1 MKRGISIIEVMVFTA
16 SLLIAIIG
24 ASGYR
29 YFAIMDIRRSDSE
42 VSAGRV
48 AEQLCQSWKG
58 IGGGASNYD
67 PLSDPGI
74 GLTIENDTNSL
85 APEAQLGFTL
95 LTNGGHYK
103 VTSNNRTYYATMSYH
118 ITNSA
123 GGNLETLNV
132 IVSWPANEKS
142 TGNDAVMRSLSLSDL
157 LITH

>member
-1 MKRGISIIEVMVFTA
+1 MKRGISIIEVMVFIVST
-16 SLLIAIIG
+16 LIAVLG

-42 VSAGRV
+42 ISAGRV

-85 APEAQLGFTL
+85 APEAPLGFTL

-103 VTSNNRTYYATMSYH
+103 VSSNSRAYYATMSYH
-118 ITNSA
+118 TTNSA
-123 GGNLETLNV
+123 SGNLDTLNV
-132 IVSWPANEKS
+132 TINWPANEKS
-142 TGNDAVMRSLSLSDL
+142 TGNDAAMRSLSLSDL